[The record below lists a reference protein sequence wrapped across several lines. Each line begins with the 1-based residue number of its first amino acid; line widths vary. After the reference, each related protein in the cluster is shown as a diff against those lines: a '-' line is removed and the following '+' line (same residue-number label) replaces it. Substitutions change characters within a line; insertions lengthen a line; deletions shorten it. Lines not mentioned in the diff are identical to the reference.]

1 MPRCVLSFFF
11 LVFSL
16 FTKQRQKSRWW
27 ITEKS
32 EEICLNLCPRPPFS
46 LVSSCSLLVRALERT
61 LSTQPGARWRNTQP
75 SWREPNNRGR
85 CPETQFSSRR
95 GVSRAILREYLS
107 PCLSLSSP
115 PVLKV
120 FLPPPPSP
128 FSLRGYERTCWL
140 LNTNLYGYARA
151 HVQYVW
157 TCVGLRLGSGPR
169 MKTILPF
176 DEYLSIILS
185 ICGAVAWFIKCQ
197 IMVKTSQSL
206 VPNAWKW
213 RPQMSRFCPQPDDIQ
228 SVCHRVFKKLES
240 EKTWLF
246 YVITKTLWDTRAHS
260 MTCALYTVTVY
271 VCEGALAKT
280 SRFT

>member
-120 FLPPPPSP
+120 FLPPPLSI
-128 FSLRGYERTCWL
+128 LTARLW
-140 LNTNLYGYARA
+140 TNLLASEYKS
-151 HVQYVW
+151 VW
-157 TCVGLRLGSGPR
+157 IRTRSCTVCVDMCGATFGLRAANENDLTFWWISV
-169 MKTILPF
+169 
-176 DEYLSIILS
+176 DY
-185 ICGAVAWFIKCQ
+185 
-197 IMVKTSQSL
+197 SL
-206 VPNAWKW
+206 NLWSSCLIHK
-213 RPQMSRFCPQPDDIQ
+213 MSDNGKNI
-228 SVCHRVFKKLES
+228 
-240 EKTWLF
+240 
-246 YVITKTLWDTRAHS
+246 
-260 MTCALYTVTVY
+260 TVTGSQRL
-271 VCEGALAKT
+271 EMT
-280 SRFT
+280 STNVSFLSTTRWYSVRLS